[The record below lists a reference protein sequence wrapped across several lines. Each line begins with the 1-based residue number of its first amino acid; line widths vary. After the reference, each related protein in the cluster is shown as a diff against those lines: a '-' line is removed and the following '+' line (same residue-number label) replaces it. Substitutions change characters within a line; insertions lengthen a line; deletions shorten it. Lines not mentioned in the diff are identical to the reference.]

1 MAVPEEGAEGA
12 RCGGCQA
19 GPRPCAAV
27 RVKRCLQSSSLLV
40 EPPRC
45 ACHGASRFAGNGE
58 WKGWRWMLLIISLA
72 RSDDS
77 VSVYK
82 YTVILEN

>member
-12 RCGGCQA
+12 RCRGCQA
-19 GPRPCAAV
+19 GAQPHAAV
-27 RVKRCLQSSSLLV
+27 RVKQCLQGSSPVV
-40 EPPRC
+40 EPPRR
-45 ACHGASRFAGNGE
+45 ACRGAPLSAKNGE